1 MVVAWDEGKT
11 FENKNRPKGRQVH
24 LAIDVF
30 AVADIEE
37 VDFLRVY
44 PAEFDAI
51 IAGNPEAPN
60 FLVNAVQVFSF
71 AKTDE
76 KDFGGRLESLFQ
88 PFS

>member
-1 MVVAWDEGKT
+1 
-11 FENKNRPKGRQVH
+11 
-24 LAIDVF
+24 
-30 AVADIEE
+30 